1 MLDRF
6 NNGTLLLASII
17 LLLLSVLL
25 INIGH
30 QVLVLTPMQSS
41 QLLTDPFVQLPTE
54 TSVRV
59 VWFTEFPGVDH
70 RVAYGEGF
78 SRTAIART
86 IKLSRA
92 REDQKSRV
100 GEQTADAQVYQ
111 KPTPSKVNSLLP
123 QELLQM

>member
-30 QVLVLTPMQSS
+30 QVLTPMQSS
-41 QLLTDPFVQLPTE
+41 QLLTDPFLQLPTE
-54 TSVRV
+54 TRVRV

-70 RVAYGEGF
+70 QVAYGERF

-100 GEQTADAQVYQ
+100 G
-111 KPTPSKVNSLLP
+111 KPNSGRSDLP
-123 QELLQM
+123 NYHRAKYLASRS